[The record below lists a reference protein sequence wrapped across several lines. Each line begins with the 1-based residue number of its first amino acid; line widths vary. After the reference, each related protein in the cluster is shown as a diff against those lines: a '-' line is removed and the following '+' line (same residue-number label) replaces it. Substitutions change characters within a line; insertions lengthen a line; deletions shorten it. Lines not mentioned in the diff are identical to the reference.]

1 MKTYCYIFLV
11 LVFSLT
17 SCKKEE
23 ESNSNAT
30 IKSEVPFTQLPT
42 SEQNQ
47 VAQPSTQQKH
57 NLFNNNES
65 PAVVA
70 TSPNRSNSSI
80 MASVNPA
87 HGQPNHR
94 CDIPVGAPL
103 SQKVSIASTT
113 PQQTPK
119 QTNSVVTV
127 PTSLAAVTPKGVN
140 PPHGQKNHRCDIAVG
155 APLNSKPVAPASNAV
170 TPETKTPSIPDVLAA
185 SPNSVEK
192 VVTPEGINPPHG
204 QDKHRCDIAVG
215 DPLPKQ

>member
-1 MKTYCYIFLV
+1 MKQYCYIFLV

-23 ESNSNAT
+23 ESKGNAT
-30 IKSEVPFTQLPT
+30 IKNEVPFTQVPT
-42 SEQNQ
+42 LEQNQ

-57 NLFNNNES
+57 NLFNNNAT
-65 PAVVA
+65 PAAVA
-70 TSPNRSNSSI
+70 TSPNSINPSI

-103 SQKVSIASTT
+103 SQKTSTANKT
-113 PQQTPK
+113 SQQTPK
-119 QTNSVVTV
+119 QTNAVITTPTSVV
-127 PTSLAAVTPKGVN
+127 AVTPKGMN

-155 APLNSKPVAPASNAV
+155 APLNSKPVTPATNAV
-170 TPETKTPSIPDVLAA
+170 TPGTKTPSIPDVLAT
-185 SPNSVEK
+185 SPTSVEK

-215 DPLPKQ
+215 EPLPK